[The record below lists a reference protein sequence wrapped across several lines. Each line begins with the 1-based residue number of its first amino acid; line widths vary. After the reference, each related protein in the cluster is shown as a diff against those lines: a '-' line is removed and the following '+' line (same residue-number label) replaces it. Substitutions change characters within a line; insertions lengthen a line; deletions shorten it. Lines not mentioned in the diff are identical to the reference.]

1 MVFPIFLR
9 RSRSDER
16 SVIRRSGGKPSERG
30 TSRVSYSS
38 PLAYLLLTSC
48 LPLAYPSSP
57 LAHPLFTSCLPLL
70 TSCSPP
76 DHPFLTPCS
85 PLVYLLLT
93 SCLPLA
99 YLLPTSVIPASSPL
113 SFPQVLS
120 GNPEKGGASF
130 PFSFCRKVPPL
141 CLPGC
146 RTQTGKRRT
155 SEEGMRLEERER
167 TNADRLEHHRHPRGS
182 PFSGFPLKTCGNDRR
197 GDYGN
202 DRRGDCGN
210 VCPAARPRCLLR
222 LSFPTLVIGNPLL

>member
-9 RSRSDER
+9 RSRSDEQ

-38 PLAYLLLTSC
+38 PLAYPLLTSC
-48 LPLAYPSSP
+48 LP
-57 LAHPLFTSCLPLL
+57 FL

-76 DHPFLTPCS
+76 DHPFLTPC
-85 PLVYLLLT
+85 
-93 SCLPLA
+93 LPLA
-99 YLLPTSVIPASSPL
+99 HLLPTSAIPASSPL
-113 SFPQVLS
+113 SFPPVFS

-155 SEEGMRLEERER
+155 SEEGMRLGERER
-167 TNADRLEHHRHPRGS
+167 TNANRLVHNRHPRGS

-197 GDYGN
+197 ETAGMTG
-202 DRRGDCGN
+202 GETAGM
-210 VCPAARPRCLLR
+210 PA
-222 LSFPTLVIGNPLL
+222 PTLAPDAYFVCHSRRW